1 MPIYRRLGKVPPK
14 RHTAFRQPDGS
25 LYPEE
30 LIGSHG
36 FSGPSSL
43 LYHLRRPTTA
53 ESVKLFRELKWEPD
67 PDATVK
73 PRHFRTSSL
82 TTGPS
87 AVIDRVPMLYNRDVA
102 LSMAKPARED
112 DFFYRNGQ
120 ADEMVY
126 VSQGQGVLESIV
138 GNLPFRQGDYLVI
151 PRGILH
157 RYKLGAGPHAFLV
170 LESAGSVRVP
180 KRYRNDYGQLLE
192 SSPFGERDLRGP
204 EELVTH
210 EEKGPH
216 RILAKRNDALSEL
229 VLDHHP
235 FDLVGWD
242 GYYYPWAFNIRDFE
256 PRVGRIH
263 LPPPFHQTFEGDGFV
278 VCSFCPRPFDFDPA
292 AVPAPYNHSNAM
304 SEEVIYYANSEFMSR
319 KGIEF
324 GSITLH
330 PDGIPHG
337 PHPGRAEASIGKKW
351 TDELAVMVDT
361 FRPLTVARAALPHE
375 DKDYSRSW
383 LDEGGSA

>member
-14 RHTAFRQPDGS
+14 RHTAFRKPDGS

-53 ESVKLFRELKWEPD
+53 ESVKLFRALTWEAD
-67 PDATVK
+67 PDATVT
-73 PRHFRTSSL
+73 PRHFRSSAL
-82 TTGPS
+82 STGPS
-87 AVIDRVPMLYNRDVA
+87 AVLDRVPLLYNRDVA
-102 LSMAKPARED
+102 LSMAKPQRDD

-126 VSQGQGVLESIV
+126 VSQGEGVLESLM
-138 GNLPFRQGDYLVI
+138 GDLPFRQGDYLII

-157 RYKLGAGPHAFLV
+157 RYRLGTGPHAFLV
-170 LESAGSVRVP
+170 LESAGSIRVP
-180 KRYRNDYGQLLE
+180 KRYRNDFGQLLE
-192 SSPFGERDLRGP
+192 ISPFGERDLRGP
-204 EELVTH
+204 EQLVTRDQ
-210 EEKGPH
+210 KGAF
-216 RILAKRNDALSEL
+216 RVLAKRNDALTEL

-263 LPPPFHQTFEGDGFV
+263 LPPPVHQTFEGDGFV
-278 VCSFCPRPFDFDPA
+278 VCSFCPRPFDFDPE

-304 SEEVIYYANSEFMSR
+304 SEEVIFYANNEFMSR

-361 FRPLTVARAALPHE
+361 FRPLHVAKTALPLE

-383 LDEGGSA
+383 LDEGGPG

>member
-14 RHTAFRQPDGS
+14 RHTAFRKADGS

-43 LYHLRRPTTA
+43 LYHHHRPTTA
-53 ESVKLFRELKWEPD
+53 ESVSLFRELAWEPD
-67 PDATVK
+67 PDPAVK
-73 PRHFRTSSL
+73 PRHFRTSALSC
-82 TTGPS
+82 GPS
-87 AVIDRVPMLYNRDVA
+87 PVLDRVPILYNSDLV
-102 LSMAKPARED
+102 LSMAKPTQED
-112 DFFYRNGQ
+112 GFFYRNGQ
-120 ADEMVY
+120 ADELIF
-126 VSQGQGVLESIV
+126 VSQGQGVLESV
-138 GNLPFRQGDYLVI
+138 LGDLPFRQGDYLVI

-157 RYKLGAGPHAFLV
+157 RYRLGPGPQALLIV
-170 LESAGSVRVP
+170 ESTGSIRIP
-180 KRYRNDYGQLLE
+180 RRYRNDYGQLLE

-204 EELVTH
+204 EELRAR

-216 RILAKRNDALSEL
+216 RILAKRNNSMTEL

-235 FDLVGWD
+235 FDVVGWD

-256 PRVGRIH
+256 PRVGRVH
-263 LPPPFHQTFEGDGFV
+263 LPPPFHQTFEGEGFV

-319 KGIEF
+319 KGIEL

-351 TDELAVMVDT
+351 TDELAVMIDT
-361 FRPLTVARAALPHE
+361 FHPLKIARVALPVE
-375 DKDYSRSW
+375 DRDYWRSW
-383 LDEGGSA
+383 LEEGGSS